1 MQSSLSKE
9 IWEQRG
15 KRVDKDQVKGIIKE
29 LHSRG
34 LSLRRISDI
43 LRETYSVDISYVTV
57 GEILKD
63 TPERPTEETHVKDEE
78 TVVEVKPPE
87 QVPVATENVVVE
99 ALHIIEPK
107 QERINK
113 VAPRDLDEEYKKYW
127 QEARRR
133 ENLRR
138 ERDMD
143 IIAFVFVPL
152 ALGGLI
158 LLLLWFNHWVI

>member
-1 MQSSLSKE
+1 M
-9 IWEQRG
+9 
-15 KRVDKDQVKGIIKE
+15 DNDQVKEIIKE

-63 TPERPTEETHVKDEE
+63 TPERPMEETHVKDEE

-99 ALHIIEPK
+99 ARHIIEPK

-113 VAPRDLDEEYKKYW
+113 VAPRDLNEEYKKYW

-138 ERDMD
+138 ERNTD